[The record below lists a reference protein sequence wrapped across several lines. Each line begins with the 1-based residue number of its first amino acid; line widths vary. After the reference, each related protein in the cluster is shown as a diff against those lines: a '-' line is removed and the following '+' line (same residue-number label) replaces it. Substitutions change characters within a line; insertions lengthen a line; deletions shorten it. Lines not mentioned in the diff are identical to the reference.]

1 MFSLKKISFFQKNNS
16 EIFNISENNRI
27 SVEAAK
33 VYYTKVFD
41 RCVEATK
48 VPCKSV
54 IEIIWFFKINICINK
69 KPDIL
74 EAPQN

>member
-1 MFSLKKISFFQKNNS
+1 
-16 EIFNISENNRI
+16 
-27 SVEAAK
+27 